1 MYYPENVLILASE
14 LTVKVVNTTN
24 TDKVL
29 YLREQPK
36 PTKHLSFHPSGSYLA
51 ASCTN
56 GIVYIYSLSTE
67 EPELVRKVDGVIRTL
82 ETDAEASSKAIWHP
96 DGRAFAAP
104 TATRD
109 IQVVSRSDGERQK
122 AFSGGHMGDVT
133 ALAWSPNGALLM
145 TAGADRKIMLWE
157 TRTQKVVA
165 RSERSH
171 SRHFARILLK
181 LIQIRLP
188 ECHQH
193 CLAPTRQHGSLHYF
207 RWRGLHLR

>member
-1 MYYPENVLILASE
+1 MLVTYPRYYALARWELGGGCQRVSQEMHDLGKTLILASE

-24 TDKVL
+24 TDRVL
-29 YLREQPK
+29 YLRDQPK

-122 AFSGGHMGDVT
+122 AFSGGHLGDIT
-133 ALAWSPNGALLM
+133 ALAWSPNGALLLS
-145 TAGADRKIMLWE
+145 AGADRKIMLWE

-165 RSERSH
+165 R
-171 SRHFARILLK
+171 FDK
-181 LIQIRLP
+181 FP
-188 ECHQH
+188 F
-193 CLAPTRQHGSLHYF
+193 LAV
-207 RWRGLHLR
+207 